1 MATRYVLE
9 TEIENG
15 IKDAYST
22 AKANDYLLNGRHSKD
37 SDIEKKVRNGTV
49 VITKR
54 QARSI
59 LRYIEALPL
68 DAAYEKAAERLDI
81 DRNECPRV
89 MKELDRHGYV
99 NYTKES
105 GKCTLTQKGRM
116 FRNGHARKKGR
127 K

>member
-9 TEIENG
+9 TEIERG

-22 AKANDYLLNGRHSKD
+22 AKATDYLLNGKHSKE

-59 LRYIEALPL
+59 LNYVETLPL
-68 DAAYEKAAERLDI
+68 EAAYERIASRLELEC
-81 DRNECPRV
+81 NESPRV
-89 MKELDRHGYV
+89 IRELDRHGYV
-99 NYTKES
+99 NYSRENK
-105 GKCTLTQKGRM
+105 KCTLTQKGRM
-116 FRNGHARKKGR
+116 LRNGHAKKNG
-127 K
+127 KK